1 MSTDGSLRLFR
12 MSALKRECAP
22 SCLRPTTENERF
34 LLFVSAQHPLRIAL
48 AFRLSFSFSV
58 FFCGP
63 TLVLS
68 FSLPPLSIYREFAA
82 GDGSF
87 EGRYWT
93 W

>member
-58 FFCGP
+58 FFLWSD
-63 TLVLS
+63 TRS
-68 FSLPPLSIYREFAA
+68 FFLPPPLSIYREFAA